1 MPNKTFYNLPE
12 GKRSRFL
19 QAAYAEFARH
29 SYEGA
34 SISRLVMHLGIAKG
48 SVYQYFADKRE
59 LYHYLGQEAF
69 RQVEALLRQACPWE
83 GGDFYDWYASL
94 LMAEVKYYLLMP
106 HRAIVLQQMTDAV
119 ADSSGQAAT
128 FRAQRLALFKPHL
141 PPTRQQPMHLE
152 LLLQGPRVVFNY
164 LLRNYGL
171 QLTFAAGESLS
182 LKPDKIVTACLAYSK
197 EIKGA

>member
-1 MPNKTFYNLPE
+1 MPKKTFYNLPE
-12 GKRSRFL
+12 SKRSRLL

-29 SYEGA
+29 GYEGA
-34 SISRLVMHLGIAKG
+34 SITRLVKHLGIAKG

-69 RQVEALLRQACPWE
+69 RQVGGLLRQACPWP

-94 LMAEVKYYLLMP
+94 LMAEVKYYLHMP
-106 HRAIVLQQMTDAV
+106 HRAFVLQQM
-119 ADSSGQAAT
+119 SGSLTAPAEPAAS
-128 FRAQRLALFKPHL
+128 FRAQRLALLKPHL

-164 LLRNYGL
+164 LLKNHRL
-171 QLTFAAGESLS
+171 QLSFTAGESLT
-182 LKPDKIVTACLAYSK
+182 LEHDKIVAACLAYSK